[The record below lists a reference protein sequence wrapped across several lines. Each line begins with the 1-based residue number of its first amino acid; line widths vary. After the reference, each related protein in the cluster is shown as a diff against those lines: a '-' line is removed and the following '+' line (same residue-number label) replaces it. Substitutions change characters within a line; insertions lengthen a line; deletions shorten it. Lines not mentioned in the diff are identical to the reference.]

1 MLFSFS
7 NTEVHRRVE
16 WMGSLAQ
23 LGARIL
29 QIKSYIDFLKKS
41 PAPWLILRLQQ
52 VLLRT
57 PPSARWLR
65 ACVGLSAG

>member
-1 MLFSFS
+1 MKGEESVKGGCFFQ
-7 NTEVHRRVE
+7 HRGTQRHVE
-16 WMGSLAQ
+16 WMLAQ

-52 VLLRT
+52 VPVGIT
-57 PPSARWLR
+57 PSAR
-65 ACVGLSAG
+65 